1 MANYVL
7 DIDIGITS
15 VKVVLLDIRSKTVT
29 NSLSLQTKT
38 AIISDETHVCRVS
51 VKSLDTPTHSRV
63 IGVSGQ
69 MHAVIFWK
77 AQKDTS
83 QLITRQDGCC
93 NCNFLCTLP
102 NPDSHVIIATGFDCD
117 TIFWYMRHIPAL
129 GFLSDFTVTGT
140 INEYMVSML
149 CGSENCVCVCA
160 CSNLSDAGF
169 PVHLPPWDACFPVH
183 LLPECV
189 PSGCMAVQTCSE
201 WHGVHANTP
210 VGAAL
215 GDFQCSVYSCMTN
228 RTDAAQLT
236 NAMPLDFTPPNIAD
250 PTSSIS
256 YFLYF
261 DGSYLAVA
269 ASLNGG
275 NVVAILVAMLSGWM
289 NELELEV
296 SDSSLCALRVD
307 SSDLRVSLTI
317 RGERHNPLSLGSWA
331 VGVPFPITRCS
342 DMKQRVF
349 SLPVEYG
356 QDVDSAVGVVMV
368 FHGRL

>member
-1 MANYVL
+1 IVSPAKHHH
-7 DIDIGITS
+7 TS
-15 VKVVLLDIRSKTVT
+15 SSIRSPT
-29 NSLSLQTKT
+29 LRLTKT
-38 AIISDETHVCRVS
+38 QLLEPKISNKLQNVCR
-51 VKSLDTPTHSRV
+51 
-63 IGVSGQ
+63 IGVSGE

-77 AQKDTS
+77 LFRPRDTS

-117 TIFWYMRHIPAL
+117 TIFWYMRHIPAM

-149 CGSENCVCVCA
+149 CGSESCA
-160 CSNLSDAGF
+160 MMTGQYWNIDMMDAAGF
-169 PVHLPPWDACFPVH
+169 VTFAFVNI
-183 LLPECV
+183 
-189 PSGCMAVQTCSE
+189 STS
-201 WHGVHANTP
+201 
-210 VGAAL
+210 
-215 GDFQCSVYSCMTN
+215 
-228 RTDAAQLT
+228 AQLT

-256 YFLYF
+256 YFRYF
-261 DGSYLAVA
+261 DGSYLAVT

-289 NELELEV
+289 NELGTLIYKHSHTV
-296 SDSSLCALRVD
+296 TDLVTNPNLSDHLD

-317 RGERHNPLSLGSWA
+317 RGERHDPLSLA
-331 VGVPFPITRCS
+331 VCR
-342 DMKQRVF
+342 RVF

-356 QDVDSAVGVVMV
+356 QDVDSAVGVIMV

>member
-1 MANYVL
+1 C
-7 DIDIGITS
+7 ITS
-15 VKVVLLDIRSKTVT
+15 LPRDK
-29 NSLSLQTKT
+29 LQN
-38 AIISDETHVCRVS
+38 VCR
-51 VKSLDTPTHSRV
+51 
-63 IGVSGQ
+63 IGVSGE

-117 TIFWYMRHIPAL
+117 TIFWYMRHIPAM

-149 CGSENCVCVCA
+149 CGSESCAMMTGQYAASWTVCVCA
-160 CSNLSDAGF
+160 CSNLNDAGF
-169 PVHLPPWDACFPVH
+169 PVHLPPCDAGFPVH

-189 PSGCMAVQTCSE
+189 PSGCMVVQTCSE

-215 GDFQCSVYSCMTN
+215 GDIQCSVYSSGFVTFAFVN
-228 RTDAAQLT
+228 ISTSAQLT

-256 YFLYF
+256 YFRYF
-261 DGSYLAVA
+261 DGSYLAVT

-289 NELELEV
+289 NELGTLIYKHSHTV
-296 SDSSLCALRVD
+296 TDLLIRCALRVD

-317 RGERHNPLSLGSWA
+317 RGERHDPLSLA
-331 VGVPFPITRCS
+331 VCR
-342 DMKQRVF
+342 QRVF

-356 QDVDSAVGVVMV
+356 QDVDSAVGVIMV

>member
-1 MANYVL
+1 FQL
-7 DIDIGITS
+7 LCITS
-15 VKVVLLDIRSKTVT
+15 LPRDK
-29 NSLSLQTKT
+29 LQN
-38 AIISDETHVCRVS
+38 VCR
-51 VKSLDTPTHSRV
+51 
-63 IGVSGQ
+63 IGVSGE

-77 AQKDTS
+77 LFRPRDTS

-117 TIFWYMRHIPAL
+117 TIFWYMRHIPAM

-149 CGSENCVCVCA
+149 CGSESCA
-160 CSNLSDAGF
+160 MMTGQYAWNIDMMDAAGF
-169 PVHLPPWDACFPVH
+169 VTFAFVNI
-183 LLPECV
+183 
-189 PSGCMAVQTCSE
+189 STS
-201 WHGVHANTP
+201 
-210 VGAAL
+210 
-215 GDFQCSVYSCMTN
+215 
-228 RTDAAQLT
+228 AQLT

-256 YFLYF
+256 YFRYF
-261 DGSYLAVA
+261 DGSYLAVT

-289 NELELEV
+289 NELEVEV
-296 SDSSLCALRVD
+296 SDSSLYEIPRC
-307 SSDLRVSLTI
+307 LTI
-317 RGERHNPLSLGSWA
+317 RGERHDPLSLA
-331 VGVPFPITRCS
+331 VCRAFWT
-342 DMKQRVF
+342 MVF

-356 QDVDSAVGVVMV
+356 QDVDSAVGVIMV

>member
-1 MANYVL
+1 FQL
-7 DIDIGITS
+7 LCITS
-15 VKVVLLDIRSKTVT
+15 LPRDK
-29 NSLSLQTKT
+29 LQN
-38 AIISDETHVCRVS
+38 VCR
-51 VKSLDTPTHSRV
+51 
-63 IGVSGQ
+63 IGVSGE

-77 AQKDTS
+77 LFRPRDTS

-117 TIFWYMRHIPAL
+117 TIFWYMRHIPAM

-149 CGSENCVCVCA
+149 CGSESCA
-160 CSNLSDAGF
+160 MMTGQYAWNIDMMDAAGF
-169 PVHLPPWDACFPVH
+169 VTFAFVNI
-183 LLPECV
+183 
-189 PSGCMAVQTCSE
+189 STS
-201 WHGVHANTP
+201 
-210 VGAAL
+210 
-215 GDFQCSVYSCMTN
+215 
-228 RTDAAQLT
+228 AQLT

-256 YFLYF
+256 YFRYF
-261 DGSYLAVA
+261 DGSYLAVT

-289 NELELEV
+289 NDLLH
-296 SDSSLCALRVD
+296 SCCQTYPHKTDYPTDPC
-307 SSDLRVSLTI
+307 LRVSLTI
-317 RGERHNPLSLGSWA
+317 RGERHDPLSLA
-331 VGVPFPITRCS
+331 VLPFPITRCS

-356 QDVDSAVGVVMV
+356 QDVDSAVGVIMV